1 MEAAGRVGHGP
12 PRPYGAKYRR
22 MAGAAGLLALLVLNL
37 GSARAFC
44 HVGAL
49 GLAQPHRGALQARSL
64 RPRASPG
71 LRRAPGGLHRLQ
83 ASAPAGQGEERVG
96 PVKLQTAYLIAGG
109 ATALAWLG
117 CALAAL
123 ATYKPWRYT
132 HNTIGVL
139 QALTALPLIWASF
152 YGLATAS
159 REGIFRLRL
168 PDCRRL
174 NVRVYLCAISIW
186 ARAWPANS
194 LSPSVTT
201 PARARSSLHM
211 ERNHGLVLASF
222 HISTGAHSGP
232 RRLSTS
238 TPSGG
243 SAHASVRRCAVPQH
257 LARVCHGSVF
267 GPHILGRAR
276 LHVASRQI

>member
-1 MEAAGRVGHGP
+1 MLKR
-12 PRPYGAKYRR
+12 
-22 MAGAAGLLALLVLNL
+22 GAAGLLALLVLHL

-44 HVGAL
+44 HLGAL

-71 LRRAPGGLHRLQ
+71 LLHPPGGLHRLQ
-83 ASAPAGQGEERVG
+83 ARAPAGHGEEKVG

-109 ATALAWLG
+109 TTALAWLG

-174 NVRVYLCAISIW
+174 NVRVYLCIIFIW
-186 ARAWPANS
+186 ASAWPTKCLTFHLCDHTS
-194 LSPSVTT
+194 SGSQQP
-201 PARARSSLHM
+201 PFGARSRSGSRQLSHQ
-211 ERNHGLVLASF
+211 HWCAQWTPSSI
-222 HISTGAHSGP
+222 HSHSG
-232 RRLSTS
+232 RRQCSRICAQL
-238 TPSGG
+238 
-243 SAHASVRRCAVPQH
+243 RCAST
-257 LARVCHGSVF
+257 HGAGLS
-267 GPHILGRAR
+267 
-276 LHVASRQI
+276 